1 MFLLWKVVND
11 EGFLPLADVL
21 CLPGRA
27 EQECPCDP
35 RGWSKSLTVS
45 TALELRNVIRRFGT
59 VVAVNDVSLNV
70 SKGEFVT
77 LLGPSGS
84 GKTST
89 LRLVGGFEN
98 LDGGSILLNGQRIDH
113 LPAYRRDTATIF
125 QSGALFPHKTV
136 AENVAY
142 GLRMRNVPKDAIM
155 KRISESLDIVRLKGF
170 EARYPAQLSGGQKQR
185 VALARSLAVR
195 PAILLFDEP
204 LSALDLS
211 LRLQLRAE
219 IKRLHDELKFTAIY
233 VTHDQGEAMA
243 MSSRVAVMNA
253 GAIEQ
258 IDKPET
264 VFHSPT
270 SEFVYTFIGES
281 CCLPVRVT
289 SAGIEDKKGQTVGL
303 RLGERLAEGEC
314 RIYVR
319 PSRLRLISEAAL
331 LPNQLTARI
340 HFIEFLGDLYRYHL
354 KAGALELAADH
365 AGSIGHGVG
374 DEIEIGWRNED
385 MRVFR

>member
-1 MFLLWKVVND
+1 MTI
-11 EGFLPLADVL
+11 P
-21 CLPGRA
+21 
-27 EQECPCDP
+27 
-35 RGWSKSLTVS
+35 
-45 TALELRNVIRRFGT
+45 ALELQTAVRRFGPVT
-59 VVAVNDVSLNV
+59 AVDGVSLAV
-70 SKGEFVT
+70 AQGEFVT

-89 LRLVGGFEN
+89 LRLIGGFEE
-98 LDGGSILLNGQRIDH
+98 LDSGAILIGGQRIDH
-113 LPAYRRDTATIF
+113 LPPYRRDTATIF

-136 AENVAY
+136 TENVAY
-142 GLRMRNVPKDAIM
+142 GLRMRKVPPPEM
-155 KRISESLDIVRLKGF
+155 EKRIAEALDIVRLKGF
-170 EARYPAQLSGGQKQR
+170 ENRYPAQLSGGQKQR

-243 MSSRVAVMNA
+243 MSSRVAVMNS
-253 GAIEQ
+253 GRIEQ
-258 IDKPET
+258 IDTPET
-264 VFHSPT
+264 VFHAPA

-281 CCLPVRVT
+281 CCLPVQV
-289 SAGIEDKKGQTVGL
+289 SPSGIADRTGEALALSLEKP
-303 RLGERLAEGEC
+303 LGEGSC

-319 PSRLRLISEAAL
+319 PSRLKIEGEAAA
-331 LPNQLTARI
+331 LPNRLKARVQ
-340 HFIEFLGDLYRYHL
+340 FVEFLGDVYRYHM

-365 AGSIGHGVG
+365 SSAAGLKPG
-374 DEIEIGWRNED
+374 DLIAVGWRSED

>member
-1 MFLLWKVVND
+1 MTA
-11 EGFLPLADVL
+11 PA
-21 CLPGRA
+21 
-27 EQECPCDP
+27 
-35 RGWSKSLTVS
+35 
-45 TALELRNVIRRFGT
+45 ALELQNVVRRFGA
-59 VVAVNDVSLNV
+59 VVAVNNVSLTV
-70 SKGEFVT
+70 GKGEFVT

-89 LRLVGGFEN
+89 LRLVGGFEE
-98 LDGGSILLNGQRIDH
+98 LDGGAILLDGQRIDH

-142 GLRMRNVPKDAIM
+142 GLRMRKVPKDEIGR
-155 KRISESLDIVRLKGF
+155 RIAEALDVVRLKGF

-219 IKRLHDELKFTAIY
+219 IKRLHDELKFSAIY

-258 IDKPET
+258 IDTPET
-264 VFHSPT
+264 VFHAPS

-281 CCLPVRVT
+281 CCLPLRIDGPDLRDR
-289 SAGIEDKKGQTVGL
+289 AGNPVPL
-303 RLGERLAEGEC
+303 ALGERPADGEC
-314 RIYVR
+314 RLYVR
-319 PSRLRLISEAAL
+319 PSRLRLAGEAAS
-331 LPNQLTARI
+331 LPNRLEARI
-340 HFIEFLGDLYRYHL
+340 HFIEFLGDVYRYHL

-374 DEIEIGWRNED
+374 DVIAIGWRNED
-385 MRVFR
+385 MRLFR

>member
-1 MFLLWKVVND
+1 MSQQ
-11 EGFLPLADVL
+11 P
-21 CLPGRA
+21 
-27 EQECPCDP
+27 
-35 RGWSKSLTVS
+35 
-45 TALELRNVIRRFGT
+45 ALELSRVVRRFGS
-59 VVAVNDVSLNV
+59 VVAVNNVSLAV
-70 SKGEFVT
+70 GRGEFVT

-89 LRLVGGFEN
+89 LRLIGGFEELDAGAIM
-98 LDGGSILLNGQRIDH
+98 LDGRRIDH
-113 LPAYRRDTATIF
+113 LPAYQRDTATIF

-142 GLRMRNVPKDAIM
+142 GLRMRKVAREEM
-155 KRISESLDIVRLKGF
+155 ARRIAQSLETVRLKGF
-170 EARYPAQLSGGQKQR
+170 ENRYPAQLSGGQKQR

-219 IKRLHDELKFTAIY
+219 IKRLHDELKFSAIY

-258 IDKPET
+258 IDTPET
-264 VFHSPT
+264 VFHSPA

-281 CCLPVRVT
+281 CCLPVRALT
-289 SAGIEDKKGQTVGL
+289 SGILDRKGEALGL
-303 RLGERLAEGEC
+303 VLGQPLQEGDC

-319 PSRLRLISEAAL
+319 PSRLRLVGDASA
-331 LPNQLTARI
+331 LPNRLTARI
-340 HFIEFLGDLYRYHL
+340 HFIEFLGDVYRYHL
-354 KAGALELAADH
+354 KSGALELAADH
-365 AGSIGHGVG
+365 AGSIGRNIG
-374 DEIEIGWRNED
+374 DTVEIGWRNED